1 MASKAQKVKKAAKK
15 KTPVKTAIKSSSP
28 TAKKATVSKIASVA
42 KGIASKIPASSAL
55 TSVLG
60 LGASRAKGGKGF
72 SRRKTAKQALKRAYE
87 TRAMRKIRQ
96 GNLGQARRD
105 LRKKATVI

>member
-1 MASKAQKVKKAAKK
+1 MASKAQKVKKAVKK
-15 KTPVKTAIKSSSP
+15 KTPVKAAIKSSSP
-28 TAKKATVSKIASVA
+28 TAKKSGIAGVA
-42 KGIASKIPASSAL
+42 KGLASKLSGASQL

-60 LGASRAKGGKGF
+60 LGASRAKGKSGF
-72 SRRKTAKQALKRAYE
+72 LRRKTAKQALKKAYE